1 MFVFY
6 DIIRTNVLGGDLIMK
21 GLLNRSVKSKQKIII
36 IYLDSNNNVTER
48 YIRVLE
54 IREKS
59 ILAYCFYRKKVR
71 TFTLKNILSAGLVR
85 KRVGA

>member
-1 MFVFY
+1 
-6 DIIRTNVLGGDLIMK
+6 MK